1 MADPTVV
8 LKGQNMKLIVA
19 LLTSLTK
26 NIKISNS
33 NWARTRNLNT
43 RMFLGKLGKV
53 ECTNTWDTATMNRGK
68 QRQDRVAGNYRHKE
82 GGEVNKTQDTE
93 LQLPK

>member
-1 MADPTVV
+1 
-8 LKGQNMKLIVA
+8 
-19 LLTSLTK
+19 
-26 NIKISNS
+26 
-33 NWARTRNLNT
+33 
-43 RMFLGKLGKV
+43 MFLGKLGKV